1 MAKIRSRPFRAP
13 GRGQRWTASDAKA
26 ALDECAK
33 SKLSAAAFAR
43 EHGFDP
49 QRLYWWRRRG
59 IGVSPENALA
69 VSFEE
74 VDLAATAATGDSG
87 DRGFEIELRDGCV
100 VRVPSS
106 FEENALRRLLAAV
119 RAEGGVC

>member
-1 MAKIRSRPFRAP
+1 MAKLRSRTFHVP
-13 GRGQRWTASDAKA
+13 GRGERWTANDAKA
-26 ALDECAK
+26 ALEECAK
-33 SKLSAAAFAR
+33 SRLSTAAFAR

-59 IGVSPENALA
+59 IDATHGNIAP

-74 VDLAATAATGDSG
+74 VDLAAVGTGEGG
-87 DRGFEIELRDGCV
+87 DGRFEIELSSGCV

-106 FEENALRRLLAAV
+106 FEENALRRLLAVV
-119 RAEGGVC
+119 RADGAAC